1 MTAEDVQLADLATV
15 MTSSGQNQSEIHS
28 ERAATNTRS
37 VDIESY
43 CTYPNER
50 RERNQ
55 IYTLL
60 SISSS
65 VNEREERPLECVS
78 GTGWEEAVKYIMR
91 KTRLDESQVGIM
103 ISGRNINNLRY
114 EDDTNLMAESEEEL
128 KDRLDIH
135 MVKEESTKVALKHN
149 IKKTK
154 IMASGPL
161 NFWQIDGE
169 EMEVV
174 TGFIFLGSK
183 VTTDGD
189 CSQEFKRR
197 LLLGR
202 KAMAKVQSWSKAA
215 PFAYL
220 QLQKRARKTRTSE
233 SVGGCLYCL
242 DLMQVVDKGLEQD
255 PKTIDQLK
263 SDCKFSTNVITDSVP
278 EKQEL
283 YSNTNINTSSATDDT
298 TNENCYGKTY
308 SIQTSQI
315 EMKKLTLK
323 EAQASLSERIFFP
336 MKDNLL
342 FQAEKKTVPIK
353 EYNMLPSGKPQSI
366 EILKYKD
373 TKSHEPFVYDQVGS
387 ESTAV
392 KPSLLLPPLKET
404 AFKNSLDP
412 PSKKSKTLIT
422 QASEKTFCPVS
433 ETMSCTQVFKIK
445 EEKYKKRIDTMYDAV
460 KEQIKMHEM
469 SCFVP
474 RLPKTS
480 FITRNSDQCYW
491 HCALLP
497 DRNIATMSNSIALR
511 RHNHLNNMRFLH
523 AKGMQVSKT
532 SAMQD
537 PCIRS
542 RSHTGTKQGNESKTQ
557 EIPLLSGLFPS
568 LTEQGWG
575 RATPFSCCMIPKRYK
590 KPRITKMI
598 SSMSHQSMVPSL
610 KKNAGWVTQ
619 LAKESQKMD
628 CKFTEQETVSS
639 NKKNGMSCIKPYRYV
654 PMMTASAEGERMRG
668 KLDSIQ
674 TFLGEKRSLPIK
686 EYEIK
691 YSQQHREPE
700 VLRYNDIS
708 LPKVTRGNP
717 SNSLNCITLN
727 AFLVIRPDKE
737 GVIKLHLEPPSN
749 NDVAAV
755 KRTEKGD
762 KSSTKTVSRSHAAK
776 KKKNEK
782 KVDESV
788 LIEKADCFKIFPKVV
803 CHLDKSADAQPMAV
817 QTKSVSPQKERGVA
831 GAAGKGP

>member
-1 MTAEDVQLADLATV
+1 MYAEDVQLADLATV

-78 GTGWEEAVKYIMR
+78 GTGWEEA
-91 KTRLDESQVGIM
+91 
-103 ISGRNINNLRY
+103 
-114 EDDTNLMAESEEEL
+114 
-128 KDRLDIH
+128 
-135 MVKEESTKVALKHN
+135 
-149 IKKTK
+149 
-154 IMASGPL
+154 
-161 NFWQIDGE
+161 
-169 EMEVV
+169 
-174 TGFIFLGSK
+174 
-183 VTTDGD
+183 
-189 CSQEFKRR
+189 
-197 LLLGR
+197 
-202 KAMAKVQSWSKAA
+202 VQSWSKAA

-568 LTEQGWG
+568 LT
-575 RATPFSCCMIPKRYK
+575 
-590 KPRITKMI
+590 
-598 SSMSHQSMVPSL
+598 
-610 KKNAGWVTQ
+610 
-619 LAKESQKMD
+619 
-628 CKFTEQETVSS
+628 
-639 NKKNGMSCIKPYRYV
+639 
-654 PMMTASAEGERMRG
+654 
-668 KLDSIQ
+668 
-674 TFLGEKRSLPIK
+674 
-686 EYEIK
+686 
-691 YSQQHREPE
+691 
-700 VLRYNDIS
+700 
-708 LPKVTRGNP
+708 
-717 SNSLNCITLN
+717 
-727 AFLVIRPDKE
+727 
-737 GVIKLHLEPPSN
+737 
-749 NDVAAV
+749 
-755 KRTEKGD
+755 
-762 KSSTKTVSRSHAAK
+762 VSRIAITA
-776 KKKNEK
+776 
-782 KVDESV
+782 
-788 LIEKADCFKIFPKVV
+788 LPFR
-803 CHLDKSADAQPMAV
+803 L
-817 QTKSVSPQKERGVA
+817 T
-831 GAAGKGP
+831 